1 MTISQSASLRLL
13 VVSVAWPPET
23 FLVRLFKR
31 LAARGIHVTLV
42 TAGKPRRNAELS
54 PNIEVWYLPGWDYK
68 PVQRPARLGR
78 RLVGGALRSMEE
90 TRHIYSAALSAGG
103 KTEFLTQLHR
113 WLPFAGGE
121 WDVCYIPWN
130 SMAVD
135 YLPLMDLRP
144 SVISCRGSQINV
156 APLNPLRTGL
166 RDGLSISFSK
176 AAAVHCVSEAIR
188 EEAAQYGLDK
198 AKSVVI
204 HPAVD
209 PEMFRPLPAG
219 ARPDDSI
226 LRVIST
232 GSVNWV
238 KGYEYA
244 LSAIRRLVDRGV
256 PVRYDLIGDG
266 PEQQRLLYTIQDLE
280 LGDHVVRH
288 GKLPPNEVRARLQEA
303 DVFLLSSLSEGI
315 SNAVLEGMACGL
327 PVVTTDVGGMS
338 EAVTDGVEG
347 FLTPSLDSTSP
358 ADALEELWRAP
369 ELRRRMGAAGRDRV
383 LRYFCLDDQADAFV
397 ELFRSVA

>member
-1 MTISQSASLRLL
+1 MTISQSTPLRLL
-13 VVSVAWPPET
+13 VIGVSWPPET
-23 FLVRLFKR
+23 FLNRLFKR
-31 LAARGIHVTLV
+31 IATRGIHVTLV
-42 TAGKPRRNAELS
+42 TSDKPRQNTDLA
-54 PNIEVWYLPGWDYK
+54 PNVDIWYLPGWDHK
-68 PVQRPARLGR
+68 PVQRPVRLGR
-78 RLVGGALRSMEE
+78 RLVGGTLRSMVD
-90 TRHIYSAALSAGG
+90 TRHFFSAARSAGAG
-103 KTEFLTQLHR
+103 VESLAQLYC
-113 WLPFAGGE
+113 WLPFAGRH

-130 SMAVD
+130 STAID
-135 YLPLMDLRP
+135 YLPLIDLWP

-156 APLNPLRTGL
+156 APLNPLRTSL
-166 RDGLSISFSK
+166 REGLSISFDK
-176 AAAVHCVSEAIR
+176 ASAVHCVSEAIR
-188 EEAAQYGLDK
+188 DEAMRYGLDK
-198 AKSVVI
+198 AKSAVI

-209 PEMFRPLPAG
+209 PDMFRPLPVG
-219 ARPDDSI
+219 SRPDEDI

-232 GSVNWV
+232 GSVNWR

-256 PVRYDLIGDG
+256 PVQYDLIGDG

-288 GKLPPNEVRARLQEA
+288 GKLPPDKVLARLQEA

-347 FLTPSLDSTSP
+347 FLTPPLDSVSL

-369 ELRRRMGAAGRDRV
+369 ELRQRMGAAGRARV
-383 LRYFCLDDQADAFV
+383 LRDFSLDDQADAFV